1 MQQQNGELLGA
12 MNEALSREISTMVRY
27 LVQGSSI
34 HGLRNEPLRNMYR
47 KEVSDEL
54 GHAQYLADK
63 IVAMGGTPKVKP
75 DLSAPPADVSKM
87 IKNDLAAEEKD
98 VEHYRRL
105 AEMAEQSGDV
115 ELKVKME
122 ELAADEARHADEL
135 RRLQG

>member
-1 MQQQNGELLGA
+1 MQQQNGELIGA
-12 MNEALSREISTMVRY
+12 MNDALSREISTLVRY

-47 KEVSDEL
+47 KEISDEL

-75 DLSAPPADVSKM
+75 DLSAPPADIAKM

-105 AEMAEQSGDV
+105 AGMAEQSGDV
-115 ELKVKME
+115 ELKVRME